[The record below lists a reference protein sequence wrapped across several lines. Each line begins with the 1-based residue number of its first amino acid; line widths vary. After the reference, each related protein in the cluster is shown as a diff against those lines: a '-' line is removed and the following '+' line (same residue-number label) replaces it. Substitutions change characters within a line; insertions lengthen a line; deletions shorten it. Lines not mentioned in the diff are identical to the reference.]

1 MHNHQFFFIIPNL
14 RPKIITSNYKFN
26 FRFLRYFIIKSPYF
40 YEVRFSVTYRLMAVL
55 CCTFLLT
62 KIRAQNGHGV
72 NDTIRVDACLEG
84 NGDTIPC
91 SWLPAVYLYTKET
104 KEGKRAR
111 LEWTRLRNAVY
122 VTYPYAVAASKV
134 MNEIN
139 AQLVNVSDRKKRKD
153 IIRSREKD
161 LKRDFADKLTQLSV
175 YQGKVLMK
183 LIYRQTGNNCYEII
197 QEYKGGFAAGFWQTV
212 AVVVGSSLKQQYDP
226 QGADRAMESIVQD
239 VERMYGVRRQA
250 LVTNP

>member
-1 MHNHQFFFIIPNL
+1 M
-14 RPKIITSNYKFN
+14 T
-26 FRFLRYFIIKSPYF
+26 KSH
-40 YEVRFSVTYRLMAVL
+40 
-55 CCTFLLT
+55 
-62 KIRAQNGHGV
+62 AQNGHGN
-72 NDTIRVDACLEG
+72 NDTIKVDACIEA

-91 SWLPAVYLYTKET
+91 SWLPTVYLFTKES

-122 VTYPYAVAASKV
+122 VTYPYAIAASKV

-139 AQLVNVSDRKKRKD
+139 AQLVNVTDRKKRKD

-161 LKRDFADKLTQLSV
+161 LKKQFADKLTQLSV

-197 QEYKGGFAAGFWQTV
+197 QEYKGGFSAGFWQTV
-212 AVVVGSSLKQQYDP
+212 AVVVGSNLKQQYDP
-226 QGADRAMESIVQD
+226 QGTDRAMESIVQD

-250 LVTNP
+250 MIAP